1 MPGFVDIHSH
11 VVPSGDDGAADLE
24 EGLALCRMA
33 ARHGTVVLFGTPHVW
48 PYDGLSEAREREVR
62 AAWQAM
68 AEAAA
73 AFGLTLELGF
83 ELTPAEARLDEDPA
97 RYRLGELDAVLVE
110 LPFRGELDLV
120 VATAEHVEAAGLTP
134 ILAHPE
140 RSEVVAGDPARAR
153 ELRSRGWLVQVN
165 ASSLLGKHGRR
176 EAAAGWTLVEEGT
189 ADLVASDGH
198 RTSRPAVL
206 DAAHAAA
213 RERVGQERADALFD
227 GTALAG
233 ISRRRPPRSRA
244 ATPGA

>member
-11 VVPSGDDGAADLE
+11 VVPSGDDGAADVG

-33 ARHGTVVLFGTPHVW
+33 AEHGTVVLYGTPHVW
-48 PYDGLSEAREREVR
+48 PYDGLTDEREREVR
-62 AAWQAM
+62 AAWATM
-68 AEAAA
+68 AATAA

-120 VATAEHVEAAGLTP
+120 IATAEHVESAGLTP

-140 RSEVVAGDPARAR
+140 RSEVVAADPARVRA
-153 ELRSRGWLVQVN
+153 LRGRGWLVQVN

-176 EAAAGWTLVEEGT
+176 ESAAGWQLLEDGT

-213 RERVGQERADALFD
+213 VERLGRERADGLFD
-227 GTALAG
+227 GSALAG